1 MKKIFLVLMI
11 LISTFSLFGCTLTI
25 PNQNNDEKTE
35 EGKVETKEENEKT
48 KVDENPTEE
57 EPTKG
62 EDIQTKPVE
71 RPEPTP
77 NTSGK
82 DYYDEIKTES
92 LYSDLFDINNKITV
106 KINISE
112 AEITKIEA
120 DYEKYGSECN
130 IYHIAESVSI
140 TIEYSS
146 GKSVVKTINEVGI
159 RMKGNT
165 TRHSFYEDGITS
177 LIHFKLDFQET
188 FDDSTIYSSSEII
201 KWNDETKRENRKNRT
216 FFGLRGLELKYNAE
230 GDLTYTRDVYASY
243 VYKTNGIYAQS
254 TTLGVLDFNID
265 GKSNK
270 SGTLG
275 VYKIYE
281 PVDRVF
287 VKRYFESNN
296 NDGDL
301 YKASWG
307 SAKGMP
313 SLNSNS
319 VRCYGVDNSA
329 PGVQKSISYDL
340 KTNKTKS
347 NHASI
352 KALLDWINGSSNDL
366 SKTLPNYINEEYY
379 VTWLALMYITGDWD
393 NFMYDSNNYYMY
405 FDENEICYFIPYD
418 MDRTFG
424 LQAKMHD
431 MANIKP
437 LSTWNLQGDG
447 NRSKLLKKTI
457 DVSNSNIRTKYLL
470 KVKEL
475 SSKVLNTNKFKEFY
489 DIIYKNYKDEIIPTM
504 KTLVYDYEDKT
515 SNPFY
520 HLIIGNGE
528 YIKFKDST
536 ANNNAFDSYFSKKQE
551 IINKNC

>member
-1 MKKIFLVLMI
+1 
-11 LISTFSLFGCTLTI
+11 
-25 PNQNNDEKTE
+25 
-35 EGKVETKEENEKT
+35 
-48 KVDENPTEE
+48 
-57 EPTKG
+57 
-62 EDIQTKPVE
+62 
-71 RPEPTP
+71 
-77 NTSGK
+77 
-82 DYYDEIKTES
+82 
-92 LYSDLFDINNKITV
+92 
-106 KINISE
+106 
-112 AEITKIEA
+112 
-120 DYEKYGSECN
+120 
-130 IYHIAESVSI
+130 
-140 TIEYSS
+140 
-146 GKSVVKTINEVGI
+146 
-159 RMKGNT
+159 
-165 TRHSFYEDGITS
+165 
-177 LIHFKLDFQET
+177 
-188 FDDSTIYSSSEII
+188 
-201 KWNDETKRENRKNRT
+201 
-216 FFGLRGLELKYNAE
+216 
-230 GDLTYTRDVYASY
+230 
-243 VYKTNGIYAQS
+243 
-254 TTLGVLDFNID
+254 
-265 GKSNK
+265 
-270 SGTLG
+270 
-275 VYKIYE
+275 
-281 PVDRVF
+281 
-287 VKRYFESNN
+287 
-296 NDGDL
+296 
-301 YKASWG
+301 
-307 SAKGMP
+307 
-313 SLNSNS
+313 
-319 VRCYGVDNSA
+319 
-329 PGVQKSISYDL
+329 L

-366 SKTLPNYINEEYY
+366 SKTLSNYINEEYY

-405 FDENEICYFIPYD
+405 FDENGICYFIPYD

-424 LQAKMHD
+424 LQAKIHD

-437 LSTWNLQGDG
+437 LATWNLQGDG